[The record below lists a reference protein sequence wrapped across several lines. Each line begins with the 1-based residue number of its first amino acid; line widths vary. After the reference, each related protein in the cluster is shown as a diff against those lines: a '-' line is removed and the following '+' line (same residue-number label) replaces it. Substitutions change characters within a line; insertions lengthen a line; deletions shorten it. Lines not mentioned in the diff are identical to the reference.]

1 MSVWLP
7 VAFLCLTNN
16 VCSFYSGNLS
26 ISVEQ
31 CEVQNNIATR
41 AMQTDAAVKAYQVD
55 CIEIKPKTTD
65 SL

>member
-31 CEVQNNIATR
+31 CEVQNKIAIR
-41 AMQTDAAVKAYQVD
+41 AMQTDAEVKAYQVD
-55 CIEIKPKTTD
+55 CIEIKPKAAD